1 MKWESKEITNTVKH
15 VATINPEVIKELN
28 VREALL
34 FCDILGKKKGEIYEQ
49 VYNDICEHYGRT
61 LEEIGSTFSYKF
73 WEVVEKDGKKVRQ
86 EIKIL
91 SIIISQFPEYPKTIS
106 KREDGTQELSVQGFT
121 WCQKQITLDKERA
134 EEGKE
139 RVLTDEQVRAINA
152 INSFKTWASTHQA
165 GLIGAIKNDR
175 VEARVKEKLDTI
187 IADAEAKGLDILP
200 AHLEEKAAAERS
212 KAKEELGFK
221 KATPRVFDGS
231 GNIKEQQ
238 VKDLPEK
245 PRLELVKTLVN
256 NNPQEVAKA
265 LEAVTGKHVSFAPKL
280 EELRAIDLIEGL
292 RAKLADFKEPKT
304 AGKLLNELQLL
315 LIEEAEPVSI
325 GETTVK
331 GRAKSNAA

>member
-1 MKWESKEITNTVKH
+1 MKWESKEISGAVKRVETVTSAVVDK
-15 VATINPEVIKELN
+15 LN

-49 VYNDICEHYGRT
+49 VYNDICKHYGRT
-61 LEEIGSTFSYKF
+61 LEEIGSNFSYKF
-73 WEVVEKDGKKVRQ
+73 WEIVDKNGKKVRQ

-106 KREDGTQELSVQGFT
+106 EREDGTQELSVQGFT

-134 EEGKE
+134 AEGKE
-139 RVLTDEQVRAINA
+139 LVLTDEQVRAINA
-152 INSFKTWASTHQA
+152 INSFKTWVSTHQA
-165 GLIGAIKNDR
+165 GLIGAIKSER
-175 VEARVKEKLDTI
+175 VDARVKAKMDTI

-200 AHLEEKAAAERS
+200 AHLEEKAKAERS
-212 KAKEELGFK
+212 KVQEELGFK

-231 GNIKEQQ
+231 GNVKEKQIQ
-238 VKDLPEK
+238 DMAIK
-245 PRLELVKTLVN
+245 PRLELVKTLIK
-256 NNPQEVAKA
+256 NNPQEVAA
-265 LEAVTGKHVSFAPKL
+265 QLAAVTGKHVSFAPKL

-292 RAKLADFKEPKT
+292 RAKLADFKEVKK
-304 AGKLLNELQLL
+304 AGALLNELQGLL
-315 LIEEAEPVSI
+315 MENAEPVSI